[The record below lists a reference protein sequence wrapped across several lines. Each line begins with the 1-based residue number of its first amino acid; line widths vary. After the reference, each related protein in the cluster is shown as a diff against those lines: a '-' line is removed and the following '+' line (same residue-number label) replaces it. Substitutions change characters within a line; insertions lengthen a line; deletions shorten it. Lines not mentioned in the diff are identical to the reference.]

1 MAGFSSDGWYAVD
14 EWQQLSHIVT
24 IRTGQNC
31 VQRNA
36 IRIRKYMMF
45 ASRFASIGGIWTCF
59 FAPADCSHRATVHGG
74 TRPINLI
81 RLTQP
86 IQ

>member
-1 MAGFSSDGWYAVD
+1 MAGLSSDGWDAVD

-36 IRIRKYMMF
+36 IRIRKHMVFTY
-45 ASRFASIGGIWTCF
+45 RCASICGIWTCF
-59 FAPADCSHRATVHGG
+59 FAPAVGSHRAAVHGG
-74 TRPINLI
+74 TRPINPTS
-81 RLTQP
+81 LTQL